1 MMVYAMIYLTLVN
14 RLWTVFQDCFIK
26 PTPDECCCTINDYG
40 ENPPVSNPYFQPPL
54 VGTSQIDFG
63 ESNPPKIQS
72 IEQSSADSQSD
83 FTLKSPNLANTISS
97 SYPVAFDNAL
107 EPPSTPNA
115 DTKNDL
121 FALNSVP
128 PYVSAINTGDASDS
142 LAIPAIPGI
151 TSNQAGKGSTDPD
164 ATPEYDPLSI

>member
-1 MMVYAMIYLTLVN
+1 M
-14 RLWTVFQDCFIK
+14 
-26 PTPDECCCTINDYG
+26 
-40 ENPPVSNPYFQPPL
+40 

-63 ESNPPKIQS
+63 ESNHPMIQS

-83 FTLKSPNLANTISS
+83 FTLISPNLANAISG

-115 DTKNDL
+115 DTKNNL

-128 PYVSAINTGDASDS
+128 TYVSAINTGDAEDS
-142 LAIPAIPGI
+142 LTIPAIPGI
-151 TSNQAGKGSTDPD
+151 ISNRAGKGSTGPD